1 MKLHYRIGR
10 MCLLALASVVWGF
23 RRRGVDRIPD
33 EGPVIIASNHISNWD
48 PVLLGL
54 GCRREVHFM
63 AKEELFRNAF
73 LRWLITAYNAM
84 PVRRGA
90 PDSGALREARA
101 LLRRGEVLLMF
112 PGGTRDES
120 GEVGDPKPGVGFLA
134 AAGRASVVP
143 AYITGSNRMR
153 EAFARTGRVEVAFG
167 DPIEP
172 GAEAPG
178 DHAAFAALVAR
189 RIAELRTEV
198 ESV

>member
-1 MKLHYRIGR
+1 VKLHYRIGWI
-10 MCLLALASVVWGF
+10 CALALASVVWGF

-33 EGPVIIASNHISNWD
+33 KGPVIIASNHISSWD

-63 AKEELFRNAF
+63 AKEELFRNPF

-84 PVRRGA
+84 PIRRGA
-90 PDSGALREARA
+90 PDSAALREARA

-120 GEVGDPKPGVGFLA
+120 GEINHPKPGVGFLA
-134 AAGRASVVP
+134 SAGRASVVP

-153 EAFARTGRVEVAFG
+153 EAFSRTRRVEVAFG
-167 DPIEP
+167 DPI
-172 GAEAPG
+172 APG
-178 DHAAFAALVAR
+178 TEAAGDHGAFASLVAR

-198 ESV
+198 ESA